1 LENSSAGVKS
11 NYLVLIIYRNIYT
24 NAKIERSFSP
34 GQIENTDIAFIL
46 ECYYFDVVIKFK
58 NLLAKISQWPDA
70 TINIVLQAV
79 CVYSSM
85 IPKRDNYLRSSFS
98 IILVAYS
105 NEKVAILRKQIK

>member
-24 NAKIERSFSP
+24 NAKIERSSP
-34 GQIENTDIAFIL
+34 GQIENTGTMFIL
-46 ECYYFDVVIKFK
+46 EYYYFDLVIKFK

>member
-24 NAKIERSFSP
+24 NAKIERSCP
-34 GQIENTDIAFIL
+34 GQIENTGTMFIL
-46 ECYYFDVVIKFK
+46 EYYYFDLVIKF
-58 NLLAKISQWPDA
+58 NSQWPDA

>member
-24 NAKIERSFSP
+24 NAKIERSSL
-34 GQIENTDIAFIL
+34 GQIENTGTMFIL
-46 ECYYFDVVIKFK
+46 EYYYFDLVIKFK